1 MGLERRDRVRRSYV
15 RNNWKQED
23 VVRTTGKPFSIDKKQ
38 VYEAYKAVKSNAGSA
53 GVDAQ
58 TIEQFEADLQNNLYK
73 LWNRMSSGS
82 YFPPP
87 VRAVSIPKKTG
98 GQRILGVP
106 TVADRVA
113 QMVVKQH
120 IEPELD
126 PVFLADSYGY
136 RPRKSALDAVGVTR
150 QRCWKYD
157 WVLEFDIKGLFDNI
171 DHELL
176 LRAVRKHVTCKWALL
191 YIERWLTAPMEHE
204 DGTKAERKSGTPQG
218 GVVSPILSNL
228 FLHYAFDLWMART
241 HPDLPWC
248 RYADDGLVH
257 CRNEQEAQTLKAELQ
272 ARLAECRLELHP
284 TKTKIV
290 YCKDRNRT
298 GAYPNVQ
305 FDFLGYC
312 FRPRMVRRSRDNKLF
327 CGFNP
332 AVSSSALKAMR
343 TTIRELNFR
352 HLTQLSL
359 VDIARRVNPLLR
371 GWIEYYGRY
380 APSALYP
387 LLRYVNQTL
396 RAWMMRKFRRFA
408 AHKIRAGRFLE
419 RLARDNPDLFVHWR
433 LGMTGTFA

>member
-1 MGLERRDRVRRSYV
+1 M
-15 RNNWKQED
+15 
-23 VVRTTGKPFSIDKKQ
+23 RTTGKPFSIDKKR

-53 GVDAQ
+53 GVDGQ

-136 RPRKSALDAVGVTR
+136 RLRKSALDAVGVTR

-176 LRAVRKHVTCKWALL
+176 LRAVRKHVTCRWALL

-228 FLHYAFDLWMART
+228 FLHYTFDLWMART

-284 TKTKIV
+284 AKTKIV

-343 TTIRELNFR
+343 TTIRELDFR

-359 VDIARRVNPLLR
+359 VDIARRLNPLLR

-396 RAWMMRKFRRFA
+396 LAWMMRKFKRFA

-419 RLARDNPDLFVHWR
+419 RLARENADLFVHWR

>member
-1 MGLERRDRVRRSYV
+1 MCTENFIRIDYVIEPPKVSGDDRSV
-15 RNNWKQED
+15 
-23 VVRTTGKPFSIDKKQ
+23 
-38 VYEAYKAVKSNAGSA
+38 
-53 GVDAQ
+53 
-58 TIEQFEADLQNNLYK
+58 L
-73 LWNRMSSGS
+73 
-82 YFPPP
+82 PPP
-87 VRAVSIPKKTG
+87 
-98 GQRILGVP
+98 
-106 TVADRVA
+106 
-113 QMVVKQH
+113 
-120 IEPELD
+120 D
-126 PVFLADSYGY
+126 PVS
-136 RPRKSALDAVGVTR
+136 VGVTR
-150 QRCWKYD
+150 RRCWKYD

-176 LRAVRKHVTCKWALL
+176 LRAVRKHVTCRWALL

-204 DGTKAERKSGTPQG
+204 DGTKAERQRGTPQG
-218 GVVSPILSNL
+218 GVISPILSNL
-228 FLHYAFDLWMART
+228 FLHYTLDLWMTRT

-284 TKTKIV
+284 AKTKIV

-343 TTIRELNFR
+343 TTIRELDFR

-359 VDIARRVNPLLR
+359 VDIARRLNPLLR

-396 RAWMMRKFRRFA
+396 LAWMMRKFKRFA

-419 RLARDNPDLFVHWR
+419 RLARENADLFVHWR